1 MTLPVTITCA
11 PCCWGVDDV
20 SNPHLPH
27 WERVLE
33 EAAEAGF
40 GGLELGPFG
49 YMPLDVARVGAALE
63 ARGLRIVAG
72 TIFDD
77 LVTPRNRQNLLRQ
90 VPEICGL
97 ITTLPRPKT
106 HRGQRFAAPYL
117 TVMDWG
123 HDERDYAAGH
133 SDRAPRLGP
142 EDWGRMISNIRA
154 IGELARDVRRSRG
167 HPPACRRLY
176 QFKDLDRV
184 AENVPGEIAELCLDT
199 GHMDYSGM
207 DPIRTLRRYA
217 GRTDY
222 IHFKDIDAAKY
233 ADVMERR
240 IRFFEAC
247 AEGVMCPIGRGRIDY
262 LGLRD
267 LLNEIGYAGYI
278 TIEQE
283 RDPRN
288 AEGVLGDLS
297 SEPAL
302 LAAHRF
308 LRGKD
313 DADARRHHH
322 RPVKR
327 GPLRSA
333 DRWSAGGH
341 GIVREIHRGLT
352 DEYCMRHG
360 AARIDVRSDHPCG
373 RRAHGEFI
381 IEQLGREGS
390 TRAE

>member
-1 MTLPVTITCA
+1 MTLPITTTCA

-27 WERVLE
+27 WERVLD

-40 GGLELGPFG
+40 GGLELGPYG

-77 LVTPRNRQNLLRQ
+77 LVSPGNRQNLLRQ
-90 VPEICGL
+90 VREICGL

-106 HRGQRFAAPYL
+106 HRGQRFAAPYI

-133 SDRAPRLGP
+133 SDRAPRLDP
-142 EDWGRMISNIRA
+142 EDYSGMISNIRA
-154 IGELARDVRRSRG
+154 IGELARDGYDVRAVI
-167 HPPACRRLY
+167 HPHAGGY
-176 QFKDLDRV
+176 IEFEDELDSV
-184 AENVPGEIAELCLDT
+184 AEDVPREIAGLCLDT

-207 DPIRTLRRYA
+207 DPIETLRRYA

-233 ADVMERR
+233 ADVMKRH
-240 IRFFEAC
+240 IRFFDAC
-247 AEGVMCPIGRGRIDY
+247 AEGAMCPIGRGRIDY

-267 LLNEIGYAGYI
+267 LLSEIGYAGYI

-288 AEGVLGDLS
+288 AAGVLGDLTAS
-297 SEPAL
+297 
-302 LAAHRF
+302 RDF
-308 LRGKD
+308 LRRTG
-313 DADARRHHH
+313 
-322 RPVKR
+322 
-327 GPLRSA
+327 
-333 DRWSAGGH
+333 
-341 GIVREIHRGLT
+341 
-352 DEYCMRHG
+352 
-360 AARIDVRSDHPCG
+360 
-373 RRAHGEFI
+373 F
-381 IEQLGREGS
+381 
-390 TRAE
+390 